1 MHMDLFSKLIM
12 VQANNVALPKAF
24 PFRDNLIETYQ

>member
-1 MHMDLFSKLIM
+1 MYMDLFSKLIM
-12 VQANNVALPKAF
+12 VQANNVALPKTF